1 MINRSG
7 VKRIVFVCWALLAA
21 YPVMCQETV
30 GKITC
35 VCIDPGHGGK
45 DPGAVGRKLKL
56 YEKDIV
62 LDISLRLGKLIQEQN
77 PGVKVI
83 YTRDKDV
90 FIPLDQRGNIAN
102 KNKADLFISVHTNS
116 NENRTAHGIETYV
129 LGLGKSAENL
139 AVAMKENAVIKY
151 EEDYSLK
158 YDGFDPTKPESYILF
173 SLLQNLYLNNSLD
186 FAGFVQH
193 ELVAEMKRSNRGVK
207 QELYL
212 VLKAVAMPSVLL
224 EIGFISN
231 EEEER
236 YLNSK
241 ANRGKI
247 AEAVARS
254 FKQYKER
261 VERNSRLLSADD
273 TVSPENLQTPE
284 LPVAEKKPDS
294 KLFFAV
300 QVASASKRIE
310 QTGTLCSVAPVQELN
325 TGDRYR
331 YYAGEY
337 ATFDEAKLKL
347 DEIRK
352 VNPGCFLIA
361 VYEGD
366 VIPMAE
372 ARKLEKELK

>member
-1 MINRSG
+1 M
-7 VKRIVFVCWALLAA
+7 KRIVFVCWALLWI
-21 YPVMCQETV
+21 YPVTGKETA

-56 YEKDIV
+56 YEKDLV
-62 LDISLRLGKLIQEQN
+62 LDISLRLGKLIREQN

-90 FIPLDQRGNIAN
+90 FIDLDKRGAVAN
-102 KNKADLFISVHTNS
+102 KNKADLFISIHINS
-116 NENRTAHGIETYV
+116 NENRDAHGVNTYV

-186 FAGFVQH
+186 FAGFVQK
-193 ELVAEMKRSNRGVK
+193 ELISETKWRDRGVD
-207 QELYL
+207 QAGYL
-212 VLKAVAMPSVLL
+212 VLKDVAMPSVLL
-224 EIGFISN
+224 EVGFISN

-236 YLNSK
+236 YLNGK
-241 ANRGKI
+241 ANREKI
-247 AEAVARS
+247 AASVAHA

-261 VERNSRLLSADD
+261 VERNSRLLS
-273 TVSPENLQTPE
+273 VGEPEAPAPQKTPE
-284 LPVAEKKPDS
+284 LPETEKKPGPDS
-294 KLFFAV
+294 ELFFAV
-300 QVASASKRIE
+300 QVASASKRVE
-310 QTGTLCSVAPVQELN
+310 KTEALCSVAPVQELHS
-325 TGDRYR
+325 GERYR
-331 YYAGEY
+331 YYTGECT
-337 ATFDEAKLKL
+337 TFDEAKLKL
-347 DEIRK
+347 NEIRK

-361 VYEGD
+361 VYKGD
-366 VIPMAE
+366 VIPVAE
-372 ARKLEKELK
+372 ARKLEEKLK